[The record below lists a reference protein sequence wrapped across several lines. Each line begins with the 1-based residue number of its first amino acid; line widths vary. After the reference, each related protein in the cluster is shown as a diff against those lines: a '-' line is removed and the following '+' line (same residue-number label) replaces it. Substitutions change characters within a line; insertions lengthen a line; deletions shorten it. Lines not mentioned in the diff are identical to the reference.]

1 MSAGEARREAYQTM
15 ARWVADKP
23 PFPSRAYRQWITW
36 MYKENQLV
44 RGRMRIRGERVDLG
58 RVDHNLLVIT
68 AGTDHIAPRDG
79 TLPLLEAVSSEDV
92 MHFDRPGGHIGLVAS
107 SKAKRE
113 LWPDIAE
120 WLAERSSR

>member
-1 MSAGEARREAYQTM
+1 
-15 ARWVADKP
+15 
-23 PFPSRAYRQWITW
+23 
-36 MYKENQLV
+36 
-44 RGRMRIRGERVDLG
+44 
-58 RVDHNLLVIT
+58 VIT

-79 TLPLLEAVSSEDV
+79 TLPLLEAVSSQDV
-92 MHFDRPGGHIGLVAS
+92 MHFDRPGAHIGLVAG